1 MVFRHSTGAY
11 GGPKPATWTLRML
24 LTRAYG
30 RGRDLDPQLVRA
42 WAEIVA
48 AWPAVPSSHDQ
59 PSAAS
64 ER

>member
-24 LTRAYG
+24 LVHAYG
-30 RGRDLDPQLVRA
+30 RGVDLDPQLVRA
-42 WAEIVA
+42 WAAIVSAWPPVA
-48 AWPAVPSSHDQ
+48 APDQ